1 MRFIIIGGG
10 GFGLEIYTYIS
21 YDIQSGVLPNHY
33 TIGVLDD
40 SSDCE
45 LMTKIPQANYLGKVQ
60 EFVPSEG
67 DQALIAIGSV
77 AGRKK
82 VYKITQERVIPLGTY
97 IHNSAWVAP
106 NAAIGKGV
114 IVCPNCVVSAYAEV
128 SDNVAINVFCGVG
141 HGSKVGQHSV
151 MGPYS
156 VINGDTSL
164 GEGCLL
170 GSRATLFPKVQLGKG
185 CTVDAHAAVKASAGD
200 FKIISVKGQ
209 YLVLDNRLVA
219 RNFD

>member
-10 GFGLEIYTYIS
+10 GFGLELYTYIS
-21 YDIQSGVLPNHY
+21 SDIQSGKLRSHC

-40 SSDCE
+40 SPDCE
-45 LMTKIPQANYLGKVQ
+45 LMVRVPIANYLGRVQ

-82 VYKITQERVIPLGTY
+82 VFRIAQELKIPFATY
-97 IHNSAWVAP
+97 IHPSAWVAP
-106 NAAIGKGV
+106 NANLGQGV
-114 IVCPNCVVSAYAEV
+114 IVCPNCVVSACAEV

-141 HGSKVGQHSV
+141 HGAKVGMHTV

-156 VINGDTSL
+156 VINGDTAL

-170 GSRATLFPKVQLGKG
+170 GSRATLFPRVVLGKG
-185 CTVDAHAAVKASAGD
+185 CMVDAHTAVKASAGD
-200 FKIISVKGQ
+200 YKIISVKGQ
-209 YLVLDNRLVA
+209 YLVLDNRMA
-219 RNFD
+219 ERSFD

>member
-10 GFGLEIYTYIS
+10 GFGLELYTYIS
-21 YDIQSGVLPNHY
+21 SDIQSGKLPSNS

-40 SSDCE
+40 GPDCE
-45 LMTKIPQANYLGKVQ
+45 LMVRVPTANYLGRVQ
-60 EFVPSEG
+60 EFVPTEG

-82 VYKITQERVIPLGTY
+82 VFRITLERKIPLTTY
-97 IHNSAWVAP
+97 IHPSAWVAP
-106 NAAIGKGV
+106 NAKLGQGV
-114 IVCPNCVVSAYAEV
+114 IVCPNCVVSACAEV

-141 HGSKVGQHSV
+141 HGAKVGIHTV

-156 VINGDTSL
+156 VINGDTTL

-170 GSRATLFPKVQLGKG
+170 GSRATLFPRVALGKG
-185 CTVDAHAAVKASAGD
+185 CMVDAHTAVKASAGD
-200 FKIISVKGQ
+200 YKIISVKGQ
-209 YLVLDNRLVA
+209 YLVLDNRMA
-219 RNFD
+219 ERDQE

>member
-10 GFGLEIYTYIS
+10 GFGLELYSYITH
-21 YDIQSGVLPNHY
+21 DIQSGRLPNHY

-40 SSDCE
+40 NADCE
-45 LMTKIPQANYLGKVQ
+45 LMTRIPKANYLGRIQ

-77 AGRKK
+77 ADMKK
-82 VYKITQERVIPLGTY
+82 IYTLTQEREIPLGTY
-97 IHNSAWVAP
+97 IHPSAWVAP
-106 NAAIGKGV
+106 NATIGQGV
-114 IVCPNCVVSAYAEV
+114 IICPNCVVSAFAEI

-141 HGSKVGQHSV
+141 HGAKVGVHTV

-164 GEGCLL
+164 GEGCYL
-170 GSRATLFPKVQLGKG
+170 GSRATLFPGVALGAG
-185 CTVDAHAAVKASAGD
+185 CIVDTHTAVKASTGD

-209 YLVLDNRLVA
+209 YLVLENRLAA

>member
-10 GFGLEIYTYIS
+10 GFGLELYTYIAH
-21 YDIQSGVLPNHY
+21 DIQTGRLPSHC

-40 SSDCE
+40 SADCE
-45 LMTKIPQANYLGKVQ
+45 LMTRIRKASYLGRVQ
-60 EFVPSEG
+60 EFTPSEG

-82 VYKITQERVIPLGTY
+82 VHKITQERAIPLGTY
-97 IHNSAWVAP
+97 IHPSAWVAP
-106 NAAIGKGV
+106 NAAIGQGV
-114 IVCPNCVVSAYAEV
+114 IVCPNCVVSACAEI
-128 SDNVAINVFCGVG
+128 SDNVAVNVFCGVG
-141 HGSKVGQHSV
+141 HGAKVGEHSV

-164 GEGCLL
+164 GEGCFL
-170 GSRATLFPKVQLGKG
+170 GSRATLFPKVVLGKG
-185 CTVDAHAAVKASAGD
+185 CMVDAHTAVKASAGD

-209 YLVLDNRLVA
+209 YLVLDNRLAA
-219 RNFD
+219 RDFG

>member
-10 GFGLEIYTYIS
+10 GFGLELYTYIS
-21 YDIQSGVLPNHY
+21 HDIHSGKLPNHC

-40 SSDCE
+40 SAECE
-45 LMTKIPQANYLGKVQ
+45 LMTRIPEANYLGRVQ
-60 EFVPSEG
+60 EFISAEG

-82 VYKITQERVIPLGTY
+82 VYKIAQERKIPLGRY
-97 IHNSAWVAP
+97 IHPSAWVAP
-106 NAAIGKGV
+106 NATIGQGV
-114 IVCPNCVVSAYAEV
+114 IVCPNCVISACAEV
-128 SDNVAINVFCGVG
+128 SDNVTVNVFCGVG
-141 HGSKVGQHSV
+141 HGAKVGEHSV

-170 GSRATLFPKVQLGKG
+170 GSRATLFPKVALGKG
-185 CTVDAHAAVKASAGD
+185 CMVDAHTAVKASAGD

-209 YLVLDNRLVA
+209 YLVLDNRLAA
-219 RNFD
+219 RSLN